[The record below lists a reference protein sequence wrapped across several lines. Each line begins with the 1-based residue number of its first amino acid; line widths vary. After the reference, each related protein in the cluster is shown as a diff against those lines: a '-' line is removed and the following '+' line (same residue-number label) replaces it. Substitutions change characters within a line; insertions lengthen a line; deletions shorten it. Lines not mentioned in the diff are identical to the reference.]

1 MRLNREQLEIIE
13 SVASEMIPAGARYQ
27 LTLFG
32 SRLNDDARGG
42 DVDIYLEV
50 AGIAKQKQQILKRRM
65 RPRLEEMLN
74 LPVDLIIHDRT
85 EPLTLVSK
93 IAREQGEVIQRSS
106 D

>member
-1 MRLNREQLEIIE
+1 M
-13 SVASEMIPAGARYQ
+13 VPAGARYQ

-42 DVDIYLEV
+42 DVDIYLEI
-50 AGIAKQKQQILKRRM
+50 AGLAREERQILKRRL

-93 IAREQGEVIQRSS
+93 IAREQGEVIKRSS